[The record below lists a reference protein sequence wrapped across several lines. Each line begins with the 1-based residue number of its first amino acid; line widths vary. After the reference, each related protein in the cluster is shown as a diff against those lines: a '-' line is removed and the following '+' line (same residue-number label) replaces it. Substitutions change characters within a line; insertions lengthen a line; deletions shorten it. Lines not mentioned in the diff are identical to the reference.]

1 MRITADT
8 NILVRAVTEDDPIQS
23 PIAQK
28 LLAEATVVAMPVT
41 ALCEFCWVLDR
52 LYRVDRTDIAR
63 AIRTLTNAANAVVDM
78 PAVDAGLAILEEGGD
93 FADGVVA
100 YQGQWLGANTFVS
113 FDRKA
118 IALLERGGQAVLLPS

>member
-28 LLAEATVVAMPVT
+28 LLAEAAVVAMPVT
-41 ALCEFCWVLDR
+41 ALCEFCWVLYR
-52 LYRVDRTDIAR
+52 LYRVDRADIAR

-100 YQGQWLGANTFVS
+100 YQGKWLGADTFVS

-118 IALLERGGQAVLLPS
+118 IALLERSGQAVLLPS

>member
-52 LYRVDRTDIAR
+52 LYRVDRADIAR

-78 PAVDAGLAILEEGGD
+78 PAVDAGLAILEQGGD

-100 YQGQWLGANTFVS
+100 YQGKWLGADTFVS

-118 IALLERGGQAVLLPS
+118 INLLERGGQAVLLPS